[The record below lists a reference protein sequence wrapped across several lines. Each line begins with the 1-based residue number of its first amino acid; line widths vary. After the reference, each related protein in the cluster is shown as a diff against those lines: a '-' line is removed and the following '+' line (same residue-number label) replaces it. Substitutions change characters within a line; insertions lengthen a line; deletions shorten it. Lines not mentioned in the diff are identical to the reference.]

1 MINILG
7 KKIKIFLVDPEEGFE
22 MRRYGQ
28 ADTIAGNIK
37 LNKNSPKEIQFQT
50 LLHEIIHF
58 WDEDIGLGY
67 PNDAEDDEARDK
79 INRLA
84 TCIYL
89 LFVENNIDFDCLLK
103 YDNPKDKTRSK
114 YGKRGEDAD

>member
-7 KKIKIFLVDPEEGFE
+7 KKIKIFLIDPEEGFE

-37 LNKNSPKEIQFQT
+37 LNKNSPQEIQFQT

-58 WDEDIGLGY
+58 WDEDMGLGF

-89 LFVENNIDFDCLLK
+89 LFVENNIEFDSLLK
-103 YDNPKDKTRSK
+103 YDNFKGKSRSED
-114 YGKRGEDAD
+114 GKRRENVD

>member
-7 KKIKIFLVDPEEGFE
+7 KKVKIFLVDPEEGFE

-28 ADTIAGNIK
+28 ADTITGNIK

-67 PNDAEDDEARDK
+67 PNDAEDDEAKDK

-89 LFVENNIDFDCLLK
+89 LFVENNIEFDSLLK
-103 YDNPKDKTRSK
+103 YDNQKGKTRSED
-114 YGKRGEDAD
+114 GKRREDVD